1 MHIQTCNGSHS
12 GHSLIV
18 GRCYT
23 FYMHGLGTV
32 LVFIVDE
39 GSLALSYAHIHF
51 HVLFMCVTR
60 FISLQSL
67 ISSSSHSDHAP
78 LRLVGGSTSNRGRV
92 EVQYNG
98 VWGTVCNDS
107 WDINDATV
115 RKERGQGW
123 REGEENEVGEK

>member
-12 GHSLIV
+12 GHCLIV

-32 LVFIVDE
+32 LVLIADE

-51 HVLFMCVTR
+51 HVLFMYVTR

-78 LRLVGGSTSNRGRV
+78 LRLVGGSISNSGRV

-115 RKERGQGW
+115 RKERERSGMEGGR
-123 REGEENEVGEK
+123 RE